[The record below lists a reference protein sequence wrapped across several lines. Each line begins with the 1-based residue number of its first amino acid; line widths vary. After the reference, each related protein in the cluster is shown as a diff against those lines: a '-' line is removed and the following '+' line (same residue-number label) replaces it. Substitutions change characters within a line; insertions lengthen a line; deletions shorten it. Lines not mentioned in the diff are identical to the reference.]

1 MNDVDDAIL
10 KAKPLE
16 EKLVDHY
23 DGSNLLEQHEGRL
36 DGFLSAEASAEMRAR
51 QASRARVMG
60 LLLGAAALLFF
71 AITIVKTGAT

>member
-1 MNDVDDAIL
+1 MSDNKDTIL
-10 KAKPLE
+10 KVTPLDEKPVE
-16 EKLVDHY
+16 QY
-23 DGSNLLEQHEGRL
+23 SGPNFLEQHEGRL
-36 DGFLSAEASAEMRAR
+36 DGFLSVEASTAMRAR